1 MITADA
7 IIEGRQKIADVGLG
21 YVGLLLA
28 SALARKFRVIGFDI
42 SLAYSIIAVDNSY
55 SWLVHQ

>member
-42 SLAYSIIAVDNSY
+42 SLAYSTITVDNSY
-55 SWLVHQ
+55 S